1 MAASGRLVEN
11 PHRGPQDKAGL
22 HPAVGG
28 HRRPQAQLNHGR
40 MTRPDGRTPARP
52 SQRVARTRPITD
64 RSIPPNPGAF
74 HLETIGMPAKP
85 TYEELERRIQALE
98 QAERA
103 RAHSELQLRESEE
116 KFRLTFDA
124 SPDAVNINRLEDG
137 LFVDI
142 NEGFTRLTGYTREEV
157 IGKTSVGIN
166 IWQDPADRERLV
178 RELRAKGYCGNLEAQ
193 FRKKDGRV
201 DTALMSARVMMIKGV
216 AHIISITRDISGRK
230 AMEKALR
237 ETKRLLE
244 ETQAITGVGGWEFD
258 VATGRH
264 HWTDE
269 VYRIYGVERDFDP
282 IDLRRAIGFYAP
294 EHAAIIE
301 EAFRKAVDQGT
312 PYDLELEFIRRD
324 GARIWVRTTAR
335 PLVEDGRVTR
345 VTGNIMDITQR
356 KQAGEVLRASEA
368 KHRQMIANITD
379 VIAIIDPQ
387 GVIRYKSP
395 NIEKWFG
402 WRPEDLV
409 GTEVWEVIHPDDRE
423 RIQAEFTRLL
433 SADRAAKT
441 AELRYRCKDGAFK
454 WIELTAVN
462 LTRDPIVQGVLTSY
476 HDITER
482 RQAEQHYTQL
492 FVSMPVGFALHEVVL
507 DGTGRP
513 RDYRFLKVNPAF
525 ENLTGLRAEDLI
537 GRTVLEALPET
548 EPLWIELY
556 GRVALSGEAT
566 HFESYS
572 QSLDKHFA
580 VAAYCPA
587 PGQFAVSFQDITDR
601 KKAEAEKVQLQA
613 QLIQAQKLESVGRL
627 AGGVAHDFN
636 NMLGVILGHAELAME
651 EVDADDPLHAELQQI
666 HRAAMRS
673 ADLTRQLL
681 AFARKQIVA
690 PRVLDLNDTV
700 AGMLKMLR
708 RLIGEDIDLAWMPG
722 AVLWPVK
729 IDPAQIDQILA
740 NLCVNARDAIAGVGK
755 VTIETQNVVF
765 DEAFC
770 ARHPGFSPGEFMLLA
785 VSDDGC
791 GMSREVLDNLFEP
804 FFTTKEV
811 GAGTGL
817 GLATVYGIVK
827 QNGGFINVY
836 SEPGQ
841 GSVFKIYLPRFTGE
855 PMPPGA
861 TPGEEIPCGAGE
873 AILLVEDEPTI
884 LNLARSMLERLG
896 YRVLTADTP
905 REALQLAAS
914 RRGAIDLLMTDVVMP
929 EMNGR
934 DLARRLLATHPGLK
948 LLFMSGYTANVIAH
962 HGVLDEG
969 VEFIQK
975 PFSKKDLAV
984 KVRQV
989 LAGPRRAH
997 DNL

>member
-1 MAASGRLVEN
+1 
-11 PHRGPQDKAGL
+11 
-22 HPAVGG
+22 
-28 HRRPQAQLNHGR
+28 
-40 MTRPDGRTPARP
+40 
-52 SQRVARTRPITD
+52 
-64 RSIPPNPGAF
+64 
-74 HLETIGMPAKP
+74 
-85 TYEELERRIQALE
+85 
-98 QAERA
+98 
-103 RAHSELQLRESEE
+103 
-116 KFRLTFDA
+116 
-124 SPDAVNINRLEDG
+124 
-137 LFVDI
+137 
-142 NEGFTRLTGYTREEV
+142 
-157 IGKTSVGIN
+157 
-166 IWQDPADRERLV
+166 
-178 RELRAKGYCGNLEAQ
+178 
-193 FRKKDGRV
+193 
-201 DTALMSARVMMIKGV
+201 
-216 AHIISITRDISGRK
+216 
-230 AMEKALR
+230 
-237 ETKRLLE
+237 
-244 ETQAITGVGGWEFD
+244 VGGWEFD
-258 VATGRH
+258 VATGRLQ
-264 HWTDE
+264 WTDE
-269 VYRIYGVERDFDP
+269 VYRIYGVERDYDP
-282 IDLRRAIGFYAP
+282 NDLRRTMGFYAP

-301 EAFRKAVDQGT
+301 EAFRKAVDRGT

-379 VIAIIDPQ
+379 VIAIIDPR

-433 SADRAAKT
+433 SADRAART

-482 RQAEQHYTQL
+482 RQAEQDYTQL

-548 EPLWIELY
+548 ERLWIELY

-572 QSLDKHFA
+572 RPLDKHFA

-636 NMLGVILGHAELAME
+636 NMLGVIIGHAELAME
-651 EVDADDPLHAELQQI
+651 QVDADDPLHAELQQI

-722 AVLWPVK
+722 AELWPVK

-770 ARHPGFSPGEFMLLA
+770 ARHPDFSPGEFMLLA